1 MAEFDLIVLGAGPAG
16 ATAAVVAAK
25 AGMKVAL
32 FDENPAAGGQVY
44 RAVQTG
50 LPLSAAEAA
59 HTPEQ
64 RAGDQLRAQLRA
76 STVQTFLSHQVWAA
90 TGDYRI
96 DASGPRGPVHCM
108 ARALIVAAGTT
119 ERVVPFDGWTTPG
132 VIGLAAAS
140 LLLRSQQSLPGR
152 SILIAGCGPLLAAVA
167 AKTVAGGNTVAAIAD
182 LASVGEWARAL
193 PAMMGAPELL
203 RRGIGWW
210 RTLRRARVPIFVRH
224 TIVKV
229 EPIGERL
236 RATLAPC
243 DAAGRPSAGK
253 HRTAVVDCVAVGH
266 GLTPATEV
274 TRLLRAAH
282 RYSRAAGGWIA
293 IADQDGRTSRPRLYV
308 AGDAAGIAG
317 AAAAATH
324 GTSAALACVLE
335 LGAADRARLERELAA
350 ARARHQRTARL
361 GRALAQLMALRAGHV
376 EAITPATIV
385 CRCEDTTCAEI
396 DAAFRA
402 GACDLNQLKAWT
414 RCGMGPCQ
422 GRTCGDIAGDLLA
435 LRSSARS
442 REYVGCFSARTP
454 LRPVAIEA
462 LTGEFTYEVIPIPTA
477 API

>member
-1 MAEFDLIVLGAGPAG
+1 MTEFDLIVLGAGPAG
-16 ATAAVVAAK
+16 ISAAVVAAA
-25 AGMKVAL
+25 AGLKVAL

-44 RAVQTG
+44 RLPLDTSESTQAAEERVGHQLRQDLAASAVQTFF
-50 LPLSAAEAA
+50 A
-59 HTPEQ
+59 
-64 RAGDQLRAQLRA
+64 
-76 STVQTFLSHQVWAA
+76 HQVWAA

-96 DASGPRGPVHCM
+96 DAIGPRGPVHCA

-119 ERVVPFDGWTTPG
+119 ERVVPFEGWTTPG

-140 LLLRSQQSLPGR
+140 LLLGSQQILPGR
-152 SILIAGCGPLLAAVA
+152 STLIVGCGPLLAAVA
-167 AKTVAGGNTVAAIAD
+167 AKTVANGGTIDAIAD

-193 PAMMGAPELL
+193 PAMLSCPELL

-210 RTLRRARVPIFVRH
+210 RTLRRARVPILARH
-224 TIVKV
+224 TIIKV
-229 EPIGERL
+229 EPVGERL

-243 DAAGRPSAGK
+243 DAAGRPRAGK
-253 HRTAVVDCVAVGH
+253 HRTALVDCVAVGH
-266 GLTPATEV
+266 GLTPATEL

-293 IADQDGRTSRPRLYV
+293 IADQDGRSSRPRLYV

-324 GTSAALACVLE
+324 GASAALACALE
-335 LGAADRARLERELAA
+335 LGGADRSRLERLLEA
-350 ARARHQRTARL
+350 ARARHKRAARF
-361 GRALAQLMALRAGHV
+361 GRAMARLMALRAGHV
-376 EAITPATIV
+376 DAIAPETIV

-396 DAAFRA
+396 DEAFQA

-422 GRTCGDIAGDLLA
+422 GRTCGDIAGELLA
-435 LRSSARS
+435 RRTRVRS

-462 LTGEFTYEVIPIPTA
+462 LTGDFNYEDIPIPTA